1 MRPTSRSEAS
11 AVLFGP
17 SRYQNGG
24 YPTGPG
30 IVDAM
35 LKEAEPAIAGTPDPA
50 KIKNLLRLDRRL
62 LELYASWLSL
72 EAELRRHDETAN
84 VCTRMARG

>member
-50 KIKNLLRLDRRL
+50 KTKGLLRLNRD
-62 LELYASWLSL
+62 ASRGRAISFF
-72 EAELRRHDETAN
+72 AN
-84 VCTRMARG
+84 RKAALGLK